1 MIVRWLAAT
10 LLIGWSLVATGQ
22 LSGHFYLEKSRFAP
36 GEPIFLY
43 FEVVNEGPQSENIHS
58 ADPYSFCSGY
68 QIKISSDPQATS
80 SCPLLGVAGSCL
92 SSSIVLP
99 SGKSRIER
107 LLLNFDHSISAP
119 GPYSVQAERY
129 LPHAHATTNYFS
141 PDTPKD
147 TLEVRTTMYFEVD
160 PSLSENPESLHAFV
174 AALRSSDL
182 NRRNEAA
189 RTLASIAPK
198 SLEDTLLGFADSN
211 EFRQFAPLAFHRLN
225 TQPSMKALADLL
237 EKTEAGSYEH
247 MKSAD
252 YLAESGDPQWFPLL
266 HDVAQ
271 KHAQILNYVSDAA
284 ELGGDKML
292 PTLILLMG
300 SPDKEFTRVNA
311 VTAIGYTGSRSAV
324 PILLDLLKNSDVG
337 IADRALYGLR
347 LLTHRS
353 ANDDESE
360 SPQSQY
366 HRWSQWWAREGAS
379 APIYKATECGNFNP
393 LR

>member
-1 MIVRWLAAT
+1 MRWLAAT
-10 LLIGWSLVATGQ
+10 LLVGCSVVAAGQ

-43 FEVVNEGPQSENIHS
+43 FETVNDGPQSENIHS

-68 QIKISSDPQATS
+68 QIKVSSDPKATS
-80 SCPLLGVAGSCL
+80 SCPTLGVAGSCL
-92 SSSIVLP
+92 SSSVMLP

-107 LLLNFDHSISAP
+107 LLLNFDHQIDVP
-119 GPYSVQAERY
+119 GPYSVEAERY
-129 LPHAHATTNYFS
+129 LSHADATANYFS
-141 PDTPKD
+141 PETPKD
-147 TLEVRTTMYFEVD
+147 TLEVRTTLYFEVD
-160 PSLSENPESLHAFV
+160 PSVTEDPKSLHAFL
-174 AALRSSDL
+174 AALKSNDPTK
-182 NRRNEAA
+182 RNEAA

-198 SLEDTLLGFADSN
+198 SLEDVLLGFADSY

-225 TQPSMKALADLL
+225 TRRSMKALADLL

-266 HDVAQ
+266 RDVAQ
-271 KHAQILNYVSDAA
+271 KHAQIGNYLYDAA

-292 PTLILLMG
+292 PTLISLMG

-311 VTAIGYTGSRSAV
+311 VTAMGYTGSRSAIPV
-324 PILLDLLKNSDVG
+324 LLDLLKSSDAD
-337 IADRALYGLR
+337 IADRAPYGLR

-353 ANDDESE
+353 AGEDQST

-366 HRWSQWWAREGAS
+366 LKWSQWWAREGAS
-379 APIYKATECGNFNP
+379 APVYKAPKCGNFIP
-393 LR
+393 LP